1 MSIKSLFLLPAK
13 YKNISFKIR
22 KESLNGIGQKNIVHG
37 YPNTSSQYV
46 ERQGKKPF
54 SATLDIFFSGFGWVE
69 EFNAFKNALNNPAPG
84 RLILPTFGVFNNIV
98 AIEASA
104 SADQTS
110 IGEISIPVTFTE
122 TIEKPS
128 PTESDPT
135 SEDVYSAGADSRSDL
150 QESFED
156 SYESPSGI
164 NNISVAN
171 SDFVNLAGII
181 NSITGLTFASTL
193 FLRNLPKRLT
203 SPAGMG
209 ALLLSPFAPI
219 GLMQLVARQ
228 NNSKSFYNFRK
239 IAVCGNN
246 LPNSMN
252 DIRDGHIPKPFIMP
266 DARVYNP
273 KKIDTTINIWGT
285 ETIRRRQRNINRYC
299 AINIFRLCGLIS
311 MMENAS
317 QRTYNTTLEIDS
329 IVKLLDLYYRELIE
343 NDITGVIV
351 PSMKPSI
358 DKVKIL
364 TESVLAKKRQNAFNI
379 VEINVERPYSSKL
392 LTYELY
398 GEYIKNEAQL
408 NALSELIRG
417 LNQSLPAHAMQGTV
431 KVLELR

>member
-1 MSIKSLFLLPAK
+1 MASRTLVLLPAK

-22 KESLNGIGQKNIVHG
+22 KESLDSIGQKSIIHG

-54 SATLDIFFSGFGWVE
+54 STTLDIFFSGDTWRDD
-69 EFNAFKNALNNPAPG
+69 FNAFKNALNNPAPG
-84 RLILPTFGVFNNIV
+84 RLVLPTFGVFNNIV

-104 SADQTS
+104 SADQTN

-128 PTESDPT
+128 PTESDPS
-135 SEDVYSAGADSRSDL
+135 SEDVYSAGADSREDL
-150 QESFED
+150 QASFED
-156 SYESPSGI
+156 SYERPTGI
-164 NNISVAN
+164 NNLTVAN
-171 SDFVNLAGII
+171 SDFVNLAGVI
-181 NSITGLTFASTL
+181 NSITGLSFATTL

-219 GLMQLVARQ
+219 GLMQVVARQ
-228 NNSKSFYNFRK
+228 NTSKSFYNFRK

-252 DIRDGHIPKPFIMP
+252 EIRDGHIPKPFIMP
-266 DARVYNP
+266 DARVYDP

-285 ETIRRRQRNINRYC
+285 ETLRRIQRNINRYC
-299 AINIFRLCGLIS
+299 AVNIFRLCGLIS
-311 MMENAS
+311 MMENAA

-329 IVKLLDLYYRELIE
+329 TTKLLDLYYSELIE
-343 NDITGVIV
+343 NDITGIIV
-351 PSMKPSI
+351 PKMKPSI

-364 TESVLAKKRQNAFNI
+364 TESVLSKKRQNAFNV

-398 GEYIKNEAQL
+398 GEYIKNEDQL
-408 NALSELIRG
+408 NAVSDLIRG
-417 LNQSLPAHAMQGTV
+417 LNRSLPAHAMQGTV